1 MKREKAEILFD
12 AITAVREDLI
22 EAAQNYVFHKKPSAW
37 RRYAALAACLVVVAG
52 LGFGALRLGLLDGMG
67 GSGSNT
73 TGAADGA
80 APESSGETTSDTA
93 GGDDTGDTGD
103 TGATGAA
110 ETTFGATVLEVHDG
124 WLLVEPLEGEDILA
138 SADRFMVSLAGVE
151 EIPDLEAGVEVA
163 VTFDGMIRESY
174 PAQITAT
181 GIELLSGE
189 GALS

>member
-73 TGAADGA
+73 SGAADGA
-80 APESSGETTSDTA
+80 VPESSGETTSDTA

-103 TGATGAA
+103 TGDAAA
-110 ETTFGATVLEVHDG
+110 ETTFHATVLEVHDG

-138 SADRFMVSLAGVE
+138 SADRFMVSLADVE
-151 EIPDLEAGVEVA
+151 EIPDLEAGDEVA

-181 GIELLSGE
+181 RIELLSGE
-189 GALS
+189 EDLS

>member
-52 LGFGALRLGLLDGMG
+52 LGFGALRLGHLDGMG

-73 TGAADGA
+73 SGAADGA
-80 APESSGETTSDTA
+80 VPESSGETTSDTA
-93 GGDDTGDTGD
+93 GGDTAGDTGDTGD
-103 TGATGAA
+103 AAA
-110 ETTFGATVLEVHDG
+110 ETTFHAAVLEVHDG
-124 WLLVEPLEGEDILA
+124 WLLVEPLEGEDILS

-151 EIPDLEAGVEVA
+151 EIPDLEAGDEVA

>member
-80 APESSGETTSDTA
+80 VPESSGETSDAAGGDTA
-93 GGDDTGDTGD
+93 GDTGDTGD
-103 TGATGAA
+103 AAA
-110 ETTFGATVLEVHDG
+110 ETTFHATVLEVHDG

-138 SADRFMVSLAGVE
+138 SADRFMVSLAGV
-151 EIPDLEAGVEVA
+151 
-163 VTFDGMIRESY
+163 
-174 PAQITAT
+174 
-181 GIELLSGE
+181 
-189 GALS
+189 

>member
-52 LGFGALRLGLLDGMG
+52 LGFGALRLGLLGGMG

-80 APESSGETTSDTA
+80 VPESSGETTSDTA

-103 TGATGAA
+103 TGDAGA
-110 ETTFGATVLEVHDG
+110 ETTFHATVLEVHDG

-151 EIPDLEAGVEVA
+151 EVPDLEAGEEIA

-174 PAQITAT
+174 PAQVTAT
-181 GIELLSGE
+181 RVERLRYELGE
-189 GALS
+189 D

>member
-73 TGAADGA
+73 SGAADGA
-80 APESSGETTSDTA
+80 VPESSGETTSDTA
-93 GGDDTGDTGD
+93 GGDTAGDTGDTGD
-103 TGATGAA
+103 AAA
-110 ETTFGATVLEVHDG
+110 ETTFHAAVLEVHDG

-174 PAQITAT
+174 PAQVTAT
-181 GIELLSGE
+181 RVERLRYELGE
-189 GALS
+189 D

>member
-37 RRYAALAACLVVVAG
+37 RRYAALAACLVMVAG
-52 LGFGALRLGLLDGMG
+52 LGFGALRLGLL
-67 GSGSNT
+67 
-73 TGAADGA
+73 DGA

-103 TGATGAA
+103 TGDAGAA

-124 WLLVEPLEGEDILA
+124 WLLVEPLEGEDILS

-151 EIPDLEAGVEVA
+151 EVPDLEAGEEIA

-174 PAQITAT
+174 PAQVTAT
-181 GIELLSGE
+181 RVERLRYELGE
-189 GALS
+189 D

>member
-73 TGAADGA
+73 SGAADGA
-80 APESSGETTSDTA
+80 VPESSGETTSDTA
-93 GGDDTGDTGD
+93 GGDTAGDTGDTGD
-103 TGATGAA
+103 AAA
-110 ETTFGATVLEVHDG
+110 ETTFHAAVLEVHDG
-124 WLLVEPLEGEDILA
+124 WLLVEPLEGEDILS

-151 EIPDLEAGVEVA
+151 EIPDLEAGEEIA

-174 PAQITAT
+174 PAQVTAT
-181 GIELLSGE
+181 RVERLRYELGE
-189 GALS
+189 D

>member
-22 EAAQNYVFHKKPSAW
+22 EAAQNYVFHKKPSSW

-52 LGFGALRLGLLDGMG
+52 LGFGALRLGLLGGM
-67 GSGSNT
+67 GSNT

-93 GGDDTGDTGD
+93 GGDDTGDAGD
-103 TGATGAA
+103 TGDTGAA
-110 ETTFGATVLEVHDG
+110 ETTFHATVLEVHDG

-151 EIPDLEAGVEVA
+151 EIPDLEAGDEVA

>member
-73 TGAADGA
+73 SGAADGA
-80 APESSGETTSDTA
+80 VPESSGETTSDTA
-93 GGDDTGDTGD
+93 GGDTAGDTGDTGD
-103 TGATGAA
+103 AAA
-110 ETTFGATVLEVHDG
+110 ETTFHAAVLEVHDG

-151 EIPDLEAGVEVA
+151 EIPDLEAGDEVA

-189 GALS
+189 GTLS

>member
-52 LGFGALRLGLLDGMG
+52 LGFGALRLGLLDGIG

-73 TGAADGA
+73 SGAADGA
-80 APESSGETTSDTA
+80 VPESSGETTSDTA
-93 GGDDTGDTGD
+93 GGDTAGDTGDTGD
-103 TGATGAA
+103 AAA
-110 ETTFGATVLEVHDG
+110 ETTFHAAVLEVHDG

-151 EIPDLEAGVEVA
+151 EIPDLEAGDEVA

>member
-73 TGAADGA
+73 SGAADGA
-80 APESSGETTSDTA
+80 VPESSGETTSDTA
-93 GGDDTGDTGD
+93 GGDTAGDTGDTGD
-103 TGATGAA
+103 AAA
-110 ETTFGATVLEVHDG
+110 ETTFHAAVLEVHDG
-124 WLLVEPLEGEDILA
+124 WLLVEPLEGEDILS

-174 PAQITAT
+174 PAQVTAT
-181 GIELLSGE
+181 RVERLRYELGE
-189 GALS
+189 D

>member
-52 LGFGALRLGLLDGMG
+52 LGFGALRLGLLGGMG

-80 APESSGETTSDTA
+80 VPESSGETTSDTA
-93 GGDDTGDTGD
+93 GGDTAGDTGDTGD
-103 TGATGAA
+103 AAA

-124 WLLVEPLEGEDILA
+124 WLLVEPLEGEDILS

-174 PAQITAT
+174 PAQVTAT
-181 GIELLSGE
+181 RVERLRYELGE
-189 GALS
+189 D

>member
-1 MKREKAEILFD
+1 MKREKAEILSD

-73 TGAADGA
+73 SGAADGA
-80 APESSGETTSDTA
+80 VPESSGETTSDTA
-93 GGDDTGDTGD
+93 GGDTAGDTGDTGD
-103 TGATGAA
+103 AAA
-110 ETTFGATVLEVHDG
+110 ETTFHAAVLEVHDG
-124 WLLVEPLEGEDILA
+124 WLLVEPLEGEDILS

-174 PAQITAT
+174 PAQVTAT
-181 GIELLSGE
+181 RVERLRYELGE
-189 GALS
+189 D

>member
-37 RRYAALAACLVVVAG
+37 RRYAALAACLVVVVG
-52 LGFGALRLGLLDGMG
+52 LGFGAVRLGLLGGMG

-73 TGAADGA
+73 SGAADGA
-80 APESSGETTSDTA
+80 VPESSGETTSDTA
-93 GGDDTGDTGD
+93 GGDTAGDTGDTGD
-103 TGATGAA
+103 AAA
-110 ETTFGATVLEVHDG
+110 ETTFHAAVLEVHDG
-124 WLLVEPLEGEDILA
+124 WLLVEPLEGEDILS
-138 SADRFMVSLAGVE
+138 SADRVMVSLAGVE
-151 EIPDLEAGVEVA
+151 EVPDLEAGEEIA

>member
-37 RRYAALAACLVVVAG
+37 LRYAALAACLVVVAG

-73 TGAADGA
+73 SGAADGA
-80 APESSGETTSDTA
+80 VPESSGETTSDTA
-93 GGDDTGDTGD
+93 GGDTAGDTGDTGD
-103 TGATGAA
+103 AAA
-110 ETTFGATVLEVHDG
+110 ETTFHAAVLEVHDG
-124 WLLVEPLEGEDILA
+124 WLLVEPLEGEDILS

-151 EIPDLEAGVEVA
+151 EVPDLEAGEEIA

-174 PAQITAT
+174 PAQVTAT
-181 GIELLSGE
+181 RVERLRYELGE
-189 GALS
+189 D

>member
-22 EAAQNYVFHKKPSAW
+22 EAAQSYVFRKKPALW

-52 LGFGALRLGLLDGMG
+52 LGFGAVRLGLLGGMS

-93 GGDDTGDTGD
+93 GGDDTGDAGD
-103 TGATGAA
+103 TGDTGAA
-110 ETTFGATVLEVHDG
+110 ETTFHATVLEVHDG
-124 WLLVEPLEGEDILA
+124 WLMVEPLEGEDILA

-151 EIPDLEAGVEVA
+151 EVPDLEAGEEIA

-174 PAQITAT
+174 PAQVTAT
-181 GIELLSGE
+181 RVERLRYELGE
-189 GALS
+189 D

>member
-73 TGAADGA
+73 SGAADGA
-80 APESSGETTSDTA
+80 VPESSGETTSDTA
-93 GGDDTGDTGD
+93 GGDTAGDTGDTGD
-103 TGATGAA
+103 AAA
-110 ETTFGATVLEVHDG
+110 ETTFHAAVLEVHDG
-124 WLLVEPLEGEDILA
+124 WLLVEPLEGEDILS

-151 EIPDLEAGVEVA
+151 EIPDLEAGDEVA

>member
-22 EAAQNYVFHKKPSAW
+22 EAAQNYVFRKKPSAW

-52 LGFGALRLGLLDGMG
+52 LGFGAVRLGLLGGMG

-80 APESSGETTSDTA
+80 VPESSGETTSDTA

-103 TGATGAA
+103 TGDAAA
-110 ETTFGATVLEVHDG
+110 ETTFHATVLEVHDG
-124 WLLVEPLEGEDILA
+124 WLLVEPLEGEDILS

-151 EIPDLEAGVEVA
+151 EVPDLEAGEEIA

-174 PAQITAT
+174 PAQVTAT
-181 GIELLSGE
+181 RVERLRYELGE
-189 GALS
+189 D

>member
-22 EAAQNYVFHKKPSAW
+22 EAAQNYVFRKKPALW

-52 LGFGALRLGLLDGMG
+52 LGFGALRLGLLGGMG

-73 TGAADGA
+73 SGAADGA

-103 TGATGAA
+103 TGDAGAA

-124 WLLVEPLEGEDILA
+124 WLLVEPLEGEDILS
-138 SADRFMVSLAGVE
+138 SADRVMVSLAGVE
-151 EIPDLEAGVEVA
+151 EVPDLEAGEEIA

-174 PAQITAT
+174 PAQVTAT
-181 GIELLSGE
+181 RVERLRYELGE
-189 GALS
+189 D

>member
-22 EAAQNYVFHKKPSAW
+22 EAAQNYVFHKKLSAW

-52 LGFGALRLGLLDGMG
+52 LGFGAVRLGLLGGMG

-73 TGAADGA
+73 SGAADGA
-80 APESSGETTSDTA
+80 VPESSGETTSDTA

-103 TGATGAA
+103 TGDAGAA

-151 EIPDLEAGVEVA
+151 EVPDLEAGEEIA

-174 PAQITAT
+174 PAQVTAT
-181 GIELLSGE
+181 RVERLRYELGE
-189 GALS
+189 D

>member
-52 LGFGALRLGLLDGMG
+52 LGFGALRLGLLGGMG

-73 TGAADGA
+73 SGAADGA
-80 APESSGETTSDTA
+80 VPESSGETTSDTA

-103 TGATGAA
+103 TGDAAA
-110 ETTFGATVLEVHDG
+110 ETTFHATVLEVHDG

-138 SADRFMVSLAGVE
+138 SADRFMVSLADVE
-151 EIPDLEAGVEVA
+151 EIPDLEAGDEVA

-181 GIELLSGE
+181 RIELLSGE
-189 GALS
+189 EDLS